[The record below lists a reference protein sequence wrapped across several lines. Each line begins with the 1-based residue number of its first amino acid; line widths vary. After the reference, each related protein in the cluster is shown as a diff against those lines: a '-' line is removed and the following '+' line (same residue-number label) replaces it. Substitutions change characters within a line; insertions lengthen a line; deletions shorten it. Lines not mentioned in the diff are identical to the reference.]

1 MTKSSLRHH
10 NIIFIEG
17 KKNLRYDGKGFR
29 NKISDISMQFVDSLN
44 IVCGSW
50 LRTENAEVDLP
61 DNLSQ
66 FFRQRGQ
73 ILFTLIIKNCPISE
87 LLYIEQA
94 LTSCLKKERLLW
106 RITVNAYNEEL
117 AIKKKLVVGGVG
129 V

>member
-1 MTKSSLRHH
+1 M
-10 NIIFIEG
+10 
-17 KKNLRYDGKGFR
+17 GFR
-29 NKISDISMQFVDSLN
+29 NKISDISMQFMDSLN

-50 LRTENAEVDLP
+50 LRTENSEIDLP
-61 DNLSQ
+61 GNLSQ
-66 FFRQRGQ
+66 FFQQRGQ

-117 AIKKKLVVGGVG
+117 AIKKKLVVRGVD